1 MVAYTIWIIRSSGSF
16 SAFMEETLSDYRDE
30 LCIPYLDVVLV
41 YSRTF
46 TNTYRAFG
54 KF

>member
-1 MVAYTIWIIRSSGSF
+1 
-16 SAFMEETLSDYRDE
+16 MEETLGDYRDE

-46 TNTYRAFG
+46 TEHI
-54 KF
+54 